1 MTSGLSPEQ
10 LESLRRYVRD
20 GGNLLVVGDALRH
33 DAQGRE
39 QNDFALAAE
48 MGIRFRAVL
57 QAGREPWMVSGQLA
71 GRPLAAEVKT
81 LVEIESVAGQTLFE
95 ARRFDRASAL
105 LHVRSLGRGKVA
117 FLASLDSPPLLE
129 QTIEFLAGEAPV
141 SVHPSQKRA
150 VLTQQPQKRRWILHL
165 LDEGSYDVDVS
176 HAWAAASRVVA
187 QYPAT
192 GWGYS
197 LETTSAGL
205 RIGVRGDAD
214 DRLLVLE

>member
-1 MTSGLSPEQ
+1 M
-10 LESLRRYVRD
+10 D
-20 GGNLLVVGDALRH
+20 GQRT
-33 DAQGRE
+33 
-39 QNDFALAAE
+39 
-48 MGIRFRAVL
+48 I
-57 QAGREPWMVSGQLA
+57 
-71 GRPLAAEVKT
+71 GRP
-81 LVEIESVAGQTLFE
+81 
-95 ARRFDRASAL
+95 ARGRGSQDVGGDRVHRRADAIGGPALDRPLAL
-105 LHVRSLGRGKVA
+105 LHVQSLGRGKIA
-117 FLASLDSPPLLE
+117 FLASLDSPSLLE